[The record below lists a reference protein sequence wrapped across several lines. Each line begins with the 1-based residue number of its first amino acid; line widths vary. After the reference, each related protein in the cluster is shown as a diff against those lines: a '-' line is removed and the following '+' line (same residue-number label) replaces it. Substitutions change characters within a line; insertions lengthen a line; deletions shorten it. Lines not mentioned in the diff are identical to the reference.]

1 MKPGTYEACVLVRG
15 LKMGRRIVVYRTVRG
30 DIVSHADYFVG
41 KVWLSDR
48 INQNEPLFREIDA
61 AIKEEFGE

>member
-1 MKPGTYEACVLVRG
+1 MKPGTYEACVLIRGQKMVR
-15 LKMGRRIVVYRTVRG
+15 RTIAYRTGLGRLVA
-30 DIVSHADYFVG
+30 STHYYCG
-41 KVWLSDR
+41 KHWLSDR